1 MNVPKKILFEAEISH
16 APIARTVT
24 KRKAPEEKT
33 QATLVKEKPNKKLQF
48 QFIPNSFP

>member
-1 MNVPKKILFEAEISH
+1 MNVPKKILFKTEKPH

-33 QATLVKEKPNKKLQF
+33 QATLVKEKPKKKMQF